1 MNNQKR
7 KLRKK
12 IHLKR
17 YQKESKYMQHLY
29 TGNYKMLLK
38 EIEKDINE

>member
-7 KLRKK
+7 KLRKEL
-12 IHLKR
+12 HFKR
-17 YQKESKYMQHLY
+17 YQKESKDVQHLY
-29 TGNYKMLLK
+29 TENYKMLLK